1 MSGLALAPQVAGI
14 PRESPDAAGIPLA
27 GKAAAEP
34 TSAPKTSGKG
44 IKDLDPKLVKAAQE
58 FEAVF
63 IRQLLKPLEK
73 AGEMGK
79 SGPVTSG
86 SSVYGSMMVGAMAD
100 SASKGGGIGLAE
112 MVLKA
117 LTDAGKAVPKSE
129 PEAGKPGEAKS
140 PSPLNQNKIKS
151 L

>member
-1 MSGLALAPQVAGI
+1 MSGIALI
-14 PRESPDAAGIPLA
+14 PNLA
-27 GKAAAEP
+27 GTQQKPQEAGGV
-34 TSAPKTSGKG
+34 SLDAPKAPPKG
-44 IKDLDPKLVKAAQE
+44 LKELDPKLVKAAQE

-73 AGEMGK
+73 AGETGK
-79 SGPVTSG
+79 TGPVSSG
-86 SSVYGSMMVGAMAD
+86 SNVYGSMMVGAMAD

-117 LTDAGKAVPKSE
+117 LTDAGKAVTKSA
-129 PEAGKPGEAKS
+129 PEAGTANA
-140 PSPLNQNKIKS
+140 PLPLSGNKIKS